1 MSPRSLFLS
10 SFGAVYVCAFVS
22 YWLQFEGLYGE
33 DGLLPVRLFWTQIR
47 ERVGGGDAP
56 WSKFQRFP
64 CLLWFADDDRNVS
77 ALVEGLSL
85 VGAGLGALAVAGVHH
100 GSLFVGMFLCY
111 LSLYGL
117 GQTFLS
123 FQWDIFLLETGAAA
137 VLYAPWWSARCDGV
151 SAGHP
156 AQWILRAQWV
166 KFMLCSGAVKV
177 TAACPTWQRLT
188 ALEYH
193 FAST

>member
-137 VLYAPWWSARCDGV
+137 VLPAGR
-151 SAGHP
+151 AGHARTVLSQP
-156 AQWILRAQWV
+156 QESSVCAPSCTSSMIVPLLVTSLPLASPCPLKV
-166 KFMLCSGAVKV
+166 ASGRG
-177 TAACPTWQRLT
+177 CGEP
-188 ALEYH
+188 
-193 FAST
+193 